1 MEKIKYAVI
10 GSGRQ
15 GIACGYDLA
24 KNGNAS
30 NVLIL
35 DLDIELAFK
44 GAQRINN
51 LLNTNIVSYGTIDVN
66 DHKSLVEILKDIDVF
81 ISAVPYHLNPKI
93 TKAAIEAGTSMVDL
107 GGHTDNVIKQ
117 LEFNGMAKNTNT
129 LTG

>member
-35 DLDIELAFK
+35 DLDI
-44 GAQRINN
+44 
-51 LLNTNIVSYGTIDVN
+51 
-66 DHKSLVEILKDIDVF
+66 
-81 ISAVPYHLNPKI
+81 
-93 TKAAIEAGTSMVDL
+93 DL
-107 GGHTDNVIKQ
+107 GCWDQ
-117 LEFNGMAKNTNT
+117 FF
-129 LTG
+129 